1 MRRVSP
7 KLAPWLKEFNAL
19 LAHLKATGFKATPT
33 NAREG
38 LANLTRGLVTT
49 SPEVA
54 CVMDDLIHSPSF
66 KVPVRIYHPA
76 PSRPLPVLV
85 FFHGGGHMAGSVTV
99 YDPIF
104 RKTALATNHI
114 VVAPDYRL
122 APECPYPAA
131 VHDAY
136 NTVKG
141 VGDVLESRNLPCEPR
156 LSIAGDSGGGALCA
170 TVAHLAQH
178 DAGVHIRR
186 QAMIYPSLD
195 YTMDSA
201 SMDDNAVGYLLEK
214 AKILWYFDNYF
225 QHSEN
230 RKAASPLHMEFTDKL
245 PETLVVTAEFCPL
258 RDEAIA
264 YARKIK
270 EAGAMAEQCHFHDM
284 IHTFMNM
291 EDLVQ
296 EECAAV
302 YEKMGKF
309 LNRP

>member
-7 KLAPWLKEFNAL
+7 KLEAWLKTFNAL
-19 LAHLKATGFKATPT
+19 LAHLQATGFKATPT

-54 CVMDDLIHSPSF
+54 WIQDDFIHSPAF
-66 KVPVRIYHPA
+66 KIPVRIYHPD

-104 RKTALATNHI
+104 RKTALATNHV

-131 VHDAY
+131 VNDAY
-136 NTVKG
+136 YTVKG
-141 VGDVLESRNLPCEPR
+141 VWGVLESRGLPYEPR

-178 DAGVHIRR
+178 DAGITISR

-195 YTMDSA
+195 YTMEGA
-201 SMDDNAVGYLLEK
+201 SMDENAVGYLLETK
-214 AKILWYFDNYF
+214 KVLWYFDNYF

-230 RKAASPLHMEFTDKL
+230 RNAASPLHMEVTDKL
-245 PETLVVTAEFCPL
+245 PETLVITAEFCPL
-258 RDEAIA
+258 RDEGAA
-264 YARKIK
+264 YVRKVE
-270 EAGAMAEQCHFHDM
+270 EAGVAAEQLHFHDM

-291 EDLVQ
+291 EDLVR
-296 EECAAV
+296 EECEAV
-302 YEKMGKF
+302 YTKIANF
-309 LNRP
+309 LNRT